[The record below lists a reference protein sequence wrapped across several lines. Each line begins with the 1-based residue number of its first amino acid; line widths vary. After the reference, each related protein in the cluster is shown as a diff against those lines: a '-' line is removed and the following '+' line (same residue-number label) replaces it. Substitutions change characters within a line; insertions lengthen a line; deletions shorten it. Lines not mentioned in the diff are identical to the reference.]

1 MFYFY
6 TTTNFCMYES
16 YCSGKRE
23 SRAMVRDR
31 EVNKHGQ
38 MTNTR
43 FTLCFAWKIEL
54 FSLIS

>member
-6 TTTNFCMYES
+6 ATTKFRMYES

-31 EVNKHGQ
+31 EVNKLRQ

-43 FTLCFAWKIEL
+43 FTLCFAWRIEL
-54 FSLIS
+54 FSLIL